1 MTMTCRLT
9 NVRDFPDVARHW
21 SAKIEVCVHV
31 QSQPRRGSLVS
42 NVTTVG
48 IDLAKNVFSL
58 HGVDA
63 RGVVV
68 LRKTVS
74 RARLASFVAQ
84 LPASVIGMEACS
96 GAHEWAR
103 RFAQHGHT
111 VKLMAPKFV
120 VPYRKSGKNDGN
132 DAAAICEAV
141 SRPSMRFVPVK
152 SVEQQ
157 TMLTLHR
164 VRLGF
169 VEERTATINRIR
181 GLLAEFGVV
190 LPQRAMEVRRG
201 AAASLEQLPAAAA
214 RALSDLLAHVRV
226 LDERVNEYECELE
239 QHARRDERAQR
250 IQSLSGVGPISASAI
265 VASVA
270 DAHEFKNG
278 RQFAAWLGLTP
289 KQYSTGGKTRLG
301 HITAHGDPYLRTL
314 LIMGA
319 RSMLQ
324 TALRRTDR
332 LARWALGVRARRGYH
347 RACIAVAA
355 KHARII
361 WAMLAKNEVLQLS

>member
-1 MTMTCRLT
+1 M
-9 NVRDFPDVARHW
+9 
-21 SAKIEVCVHV
+21 
-31 QSQPRRGSLVS
+31 G

-58 HGVDA
+58 HGVDGA
-63 RGVVV
+63 GVVV

-74 RARLASFVAQ
+74 RARLVALIAQ
-84 LPASVIGMEACS
+84 LPLCTIGMEACS

-103 RFAQHGHT
+103 RFARFGHT
-111 VKLMAPKFV
+111 VRLMAPKFV
-120 VPYRKSGKNDGN
+120 APYRKSGKNDGN
-132 DAAAICEAV
+132 DAEAICEAV

-152 SVEQQ
+152 SLESQAV
-157 TMLTLHR
+157 LTLHR

-190 LPQRAMEVRRG
+190 LPQRAMEVRR
-201 AAASLEQLPAAAA
+201 AAAATLAQLPSLAA
-214 RALSDLLAHVRV
+214 RALADLLAHVGV
-226 LDERVNEYECELE
+226 LDARVEQYERELE
-239 QHARRDERAQR
+239 QHARRDERAKR
-250 IQSLSGVGPISASAI
+250 IQALSGVGPISASAI

-270 DAHEFKNG
+270 DAHEFRNG

-301 HITAHGDPYLRTL
+301 RITAHGDPYLRTL

-324 TALRRTDR
+324 TASRRTDR
-332 LARWALGVRARRGYH
+332 LARWALGVRSRRGYH
-347 RACIAVAA
+347 RACVAVAA
-355 KHARII
+355 KHARIV
-361 WAMLAKNEVLQLS
+361 WAMLAKQEALALS

>member
-1 MTMTCRLT
+1 M
-9 NVRDFPDVARHW
+9 
-21 SAKIEVCVHV
+21 
-31 QSQPRRGSLVS
+31 S
-42 NVTTVG
+42 NVTTCG

-58 HGVDA
+58 HAVDG

-74 RARLASFVAQ
+74 RARLTAVVAQ
-84 LPASVIGMEACS
+84 LPPCVIGLEACS

-120 VPYRKSGKNDGN
+120 APYRKSGKNDHN
-132 DAAAICEAV
+132 DAEAICEAV
-141 SRPSMRFVPVK
+141 GRPSMRFVPVK

-157 TMLTLHR
+157 AVLMLHR

-190 LPQRAMEVRRG
+190 LAQRVVEVRRG
-201 AAASLEQLPAAAA
+201 AAATLDHLPAMAQ
-214 RALSDLLAHVRV
+214 RALRDLLTHVHV
-226 LDERVNEYECELE
+226 LDERIGEYERELE
-239 QHARRDERAQR
+239 QHARQDERAER
-250 IQSLSGVGPISASAI
+250 IRQLSGIGPISASAI

-270 DAHEFKNG
+270 DAHAFKNG

-301 HITAHGDPYLRTL
+301 RITGHGDAYLRTL

-347 RACIAVAA
+347 RACVAIAA

-361 WAMLAKNEVLQLS
+361 WAMLAKNESLRLA